1 MRTTRPRGFVEWSP
15 HKSTKELLVSIDE
28 ILYQYRNVL
37 PLTIRQIFYRLVV
50 QHEYPKTE
58 LGYDRLCDVLN
69 RARRARLLDMDVIR
83 DDGFYL
89 TSIHTFTSA
98 NDAIEV
104 YLRHA
109 GNLNIDRQAGQHSRL
124 IVWCE
129 AQGMKPMLEGVTVE
143 YGVPVAS
150 SGGFDST
157 TTKHNM
163 ANVFAAQMRT
173 EVLHVGDYDPS
184 GVHMFSSLQEDVQAF
199 IDHMG
204 GDVTFTR
211 LAVTPDQ
218 RDQYNLPT
226 APPKKTDR
234 RSFNDTSTVQCE
246 ALPPDELLAIVESA
260 INLRI
265 DTDIRDAVLM
275 EEQAMRKDL
284 LRRLE
289 GITA

>member
-1 MRTTRPRGFVEWSP
+1 MKTTRPRGFVDWAP
-15 HKSTKELLVSIDE
+15 RMATRELLDNIDD
-28 ILYQYRNVL
+28 ILHQYRRVL
-37 PLTIRQIFYRLVV
+37 PLSIRQIFYRLVV
-50 QHEYPKTE
+50 EYSFGKTE
-58 LGYDRLCDVLN
+58 AGYERLCETLN

-89 TSIHTFTSA
+89 TSIPTFASA
-98 NDAIEV
+98 NDAIDV

-109 GNLNIDRQAGQHSRL
+109 ANLNVDRQAGQDSRL

-129 AQGMKPMLEGVTVE
+129 AQGMKPMLEGVTVA

-163 ANVFAAQMRT
+163 ANVFAAQMHT
-173 EVLHVGDYDPS
+173 EVLHIGDYDPS
-184 GVHMFSSLQEDVQAF
+184 GVHMFSSLQEDVEAF
-199 IDHMG
+199 IDDLG

-211 LAVTPDQ
+211 LAVTPEQ

-234 RSFNDTSTVQCE
+234 RSFADTSTVQCE
-246 ALPPDELLAIVESA
+246 ALPPDVLLEIVENAIVS
-260 INLRI
+260 RI
-265 DTDIRDAVLM
+265 DPDVR
-275 EEQAMRKDL
+275 EQTLTAEQELRVDL

-289 GITA
+289 EINP

>member
-1 MRTTRPRGFVEWSP
+1 MEQ
-15 HKSTKELLVSIDE
+15 INA
-28 ILYQYRNVL
+28 ILWQYRNVL

-50 QHEYPKTE
+50 EYFYEKTE
-58 LGYDRLCDVLN
+58 RGYERLCETLN
-69 RARRARLLDMDVIR
+69 RARRARLLEMDVIR

-89 TSIHTFTSA
+89 TSIPTYSNA
-98 NDAIEV
+98 DEVIDV

-109 GNLNIDRQAGQHSRL
+109 GNLNVDRQAGQASRL

-129 AQGMKPMLEGVTVE
+129 AQGMKPMLEGVTVN

-163 ANVFAAQMRT
+163 ANVFAAQMHT

-199 IDHMG
+199 IDDLS

-218 RDQYNLPT
+218 RDQYDLPT

-246 ALPPDELLAIVESA
+246 ALPPDVLLEIVEFA

-265 DTDIRDAVLM
+265 DPDIRSHTLKA
-275 EEQAMRKDL
+275 EEELRRDL
-284 LRRLE
+284 LRRLK
-289 GITA
+289 GITE